1 MECLDANQVLDY
13 LDGAASSAPA
23 AVAHLA
29 SCGGCRELVAAMAR
43 GSGPGPGDDQAPGLV
58 SPTAA
63 PARVGRFVIE
73 EVIGRGGMG
82 VVFRAWDPEL
92 GRRVALKRVRGA
104 GGDPAAAE
112 RARARLVREARA
124 LAQLAHPNVV
134 AIHDVGVHDGDVY
147 LAMEHVAGDTLQ
159 TWLDGAP
166 RPSPAD
172 VQQALLAVG
181 RGLAAAH
188 AAGLVHR
195 DVKPDNILVGR
206 DGRVRLVD
214 FGLVAPAGASS
225 DAVAGEVAA
234 LAAGS
239 PELTVTGA
247 AVGTPAFMSPEQRAG
262 KVADAASDQW
272 SFAVTACL
280 ALAGARPELR
290 GGVVELPPG
299 LTAPVGAVLGR
310 ALALDPDARHR
321 SMDALVRALEQSFA
335 PRRRGR
341 PLAVAAGFALV
352 VAGATVAYAAW
363 PARRAAVACAAAE
376 LDAVWSPAVAEVV
389 TSRLRASEHPAALD
403 VATRVTAALD
413 RHAAGWT
420 DARRELCRDDRGG
433 RGRSDERAARGRCLD
448 RARTR
453 LAPIARVLPADALD
467 RAAVDGALAAIAA
480 LEPPS
485 GCDDGAALV
494 VAESGAPT
502 DAAAAARDARVI
514 EAATLVSLGQNAEAA
529 TLAAAVV
536 AEATAVGDARRAARA
551 RFQEATAIAMN
562 GRLAEAEVAVRDA
575 IAWAARAGDDATV
588 AHGWVGLLVLL
599 GELGRLDEARAL
611 VPVAETAVARAGDE
625 PHRVLDLLEAHASVA
640 GWTHDH
646 APAVARFDRVFA
658 PAAAALGD
666 DDVYV
671 IEAALT
677 CAELL
682 LFVGRVDEAAA
693 LAARARASAARVV
706 GEHHL
711 ISIDAE
717 RVTGLVL
724 LEQRRPA
731 EARAHLARV
740 SAWAD
745 AVDPGHHYAYYGH
758 YGVAASW
765 RDEGQLER
773 AAEELERARRAAI
786 AGGGAR
792 DYRVSIAL
800 GSLGDVAWQ
809 RGDLAAAEAA
819 WTEALSIRRE
829 REGPGFV
836 TAHALSTLGGIRLAR
851 GKLAEARTLLDEA
864 VAMYAVA
871 VAGEVA
877 DPATVAFARV
887 RLARALWPVDRA
899 RALDEA
905 RAATTVLAPALAA
918 PPPSTPLTPPDVV
931 TLHRWIREVCA
942 AHDCTPR

>member
-1 MECLDANQVLDY
+1 MGDVVEVE
-13 LDGAASSAPA
+13 
-23 AVAHLA
+23 LA
-29 SCGGCRELVAAMAR
+29 
-43 GSGPGPGDDQAPGLV
+43 
-58 SPTAA
+58 
-63 PARVGRFVIE
+63 
-73 EVIGRGGMG
+73 GRG
-82 VVFRAWDPEL
+82 E
-92 GRRVALKRVRGA
+92 
-104 GGDPAAAE
+104 
-112 RARARLVREARA
+112 
-124 LAQLAHPNVV
+124 
-134 AIHDVGVHDGDVY
+134 
-147 LAMEHVAGDTLQ
+147 
-159 TWLDGAP
+159 
-166 RPSPAD
+166 
-172 VQQALLAVG
+172 LAVG
-181 RGLAAAH
+181 GQ
-188 AAGLVHR
+188 
-195 DVKPDNILVGR
+195 
-206 DGRVRLVD
+206 
-214 FGLVAPAGASS
+214 VAR
-225 DAVAGEVAA
+225 VAGIAQ
-234 LAAGS
+234 
-239 PELTVTGA
+239 
-247 AVGTPAFMSPEQRAG
+247 EQ
-262 KVADAASDQW
+262 
-272 SFAVTACL
+272 
-280 ALAGARPELR
+280 
-290 GGVVELPPG
+290 
-299 LTAPVGAVLGR
+299 
-310 ALALDPDARHR
+310 
-321 SMDALVRALEQSFA
+321 
-335 PRRRGR
+335 
-341 PLAVAAGFALV
+341 
-352 VAGATVAYAAW
+352 
-363 PARRAAVACAAAE
+363 
-376 LDAVWSPAVAEVV
+376 
-389 TSRLRASEHPAALD
+389 
-403 VATRVTAALD
+403 
-413 RHAAGWT
+413 
-420 DARRELCRDDRGG
+420 
-433 RGRSDERAARGRCLD
+433 
-448 RARTR
+448 
-453 LAPIARVLPADALD
+453 
-467 RAAVDGALAAIAA
+467 
-480 LEPPS
+480 
-485 GCDDGAALV
+485 
-494 VAESGAPT
+494 
-502 DAAAAARDARVI
+502 
-514 EAATLVSLGQNAEAA
+514 
-529 TLAAAVV
+529 
-536 AEATAVGDARRAARA
+536 
-551 RFQEATAIAMN
+551 
-562 GRLAEAEVAVRDA
+562 DA